1 MLGSI
6 SLKSMDNALN
16 APFMQ
21 RSVLCFLVVDDHD
34 FQRNMLV
41 RMLKRLGVVNIKE
54 AADGA
59 AALEVCGG
67 TDIDIIICDLDMPG
81 MDGMAFIRHLG
92 ESGIN
97 VSMILSSALDRS
109 LVASVGTMT
118 RAYGIHLL
126 GSVEKPTTPERL
138 EELLSLYKAPTSR
151 VPGAAPRVFSLD
163 EICAGLAAGQFEPFF
178 QPKVDIASGSIK
190 GVEALARWR
199 HPECG
204 IVAPQSFIETLE
216 GSGLI
221 DELSWQMIEQSA
233 RWCHAWRSAGLDIS
247 VSVNISLSSL
257 NKASFADRITS
268 LVDSQ
273 KLNPHHMILEVTE
286 STAMTN
292 VGQAL
297 ENLARLRIKGFGLSI
312 DDYGTGYSSMQQLTR
327 VSFTE
332 LKIDQSFVTSVN
344 TNETCRVVLETS
356 LDMAKKLRLCS
367 VAEGV
372 ETEADWA
379 MLQASSCNL
388 AQGYLIGRPM
398 EGKDLV
404 GWIANW
410 KPPPGLAQAAG
421 Q

>member
-1 MLGSI
+1 
-6 SLKSMDNALN
+6 
-16 APFMQ
+16 MQ
-21 RSVLCFLVVDDHD
+21 LSDIRFLVVDDHD

-41 RMLKRLGVVNIKE
+41 RMLKRLGAVQIEE
-54 AADGA
+54 ASDGA
-59 AALEVCGG
+59 AALKVCDS
-67 TDIDIIICDLDMPG
+67 TPIDIIICDLDMPG
-81 MDGMAFIRHLG
+81 MDGMAFIRHVG

-97 VSMILSSALDRS
+97 ASMILSSALDRS

-126 GSVEKPTTPERL
+126 GTIEKPTTPQRL
-138 EELLSLYKAPTSR
+138 QELLGLYRIPTAHKVGVAAPT
-151 VPGAAPRVFSLD
+151 FSLD

-178 QPKVDIASGSIK
+178 QPKVDIASGRLQ
-190 GVEALARWR
+190 GVEALARWN
-199 HPECG
+199 HPGHG

-233 RWCHAWRSAGLDIS
+233 RWCREWRCAGLDIS
-247 VSVNISLSSL
+247 VAVNISLSSL
-257 NKASFADRITS
+257 NKASFADRIAG
-268 LVDSQ
+268 LVESQ
-273 KLNPHHMILEVTE
+273 KLDPHHMILEVTE

-297 ENLARLRIKGFGLSI
+297 ENFARLRIKGFGLSI

-332 LKIDQSFVTSVN
+332 LKIDQSFVTDAVA
-344 TNETCRVVLETS
+344 NETCRVVLETS

-388 AQGYLIGRPM
+388 AQGFLIGRPM
-398 EGKDLV
+398 EGKDLI
-404 GWIANW
+404 GWVSRW
-410 KPPPGLAQAAG
+410 KPPLGQLTQALG

>member
-1 MLGSI
+1 MLGSGQHK
-6 SLKSMDNALN
+6 LPDNAPGLL
-16 APFMQ
+16 FMPLSEL
-21 RSVLCFLVVDDHD
+21 RFLVVDDHD
-34 FQRNMLV
+34 FQRSMLI
-41 RMLKRLGVVNIKE
+41 RMLKRLGAVQIGE

-59 AALEVCGG
+59 AALKVCGS
-67 TDIDIIICDLDMPG
+67 TPIDIIICDLDMPG

-97 VSMILSSALDRS
+97 ASMILSSALDRS

-126 GSVEKPTTPERL
+126 GCVEKPTTLERL
-138 EELLSLYKAPTSR
+138 QALIGLYKTPTFHELGIAPPT
-151 VPGAAPRVFSLD
+151 FSLD

-178 QPKVDIASGSIK
+178 QPKVEIASGELK

-199 HPECG
+199 HPEHG

-221 DELSWQMIEQSA
+221 DELSWQMIELSA
-233 RWCHAWRSAGLDIS
+233 RWCHEWRAADLDIN
-247 VSVNISLSSL
+247 VSVNVSLSSL
-257 NKASFADRITS
+257 NKASFADRIAG
-268 LVDSQ
+268 LVNSQ
-273 KLNPHHMILEVTE
+273 KLDPRHMILEVTE

-327 VSFTE
+327 ISFTE
-332 LKIDQSFVTSVN
+332 LKIDQSFVTDASA
-344 TNETCRVVLETS
+344 NETCRVVLETS

-398 EGKDLV
+398 EGKDLL
-404 GWIANW
+404 GWVSSW
-410 KPPPGLAQAAG
+410 KPPCGMAQALE
-421 Q
+421 

>member
-1 MLGSI
+1 
-6 SLKSMDNALN
+6 
-16 APFMQ
+16 MQ
-21 RSVLCFLVVDDHD
+21 LSEIRFLVVDDHA
-34 FQRNMLV
+34 FQRSMLV
-41 RMLKRLGVVNIKE
+41 RMLKRLGVLNIEE

-59 AALEVCGG
+59 AALTVCDS
-67 TDIDIIICDLDMPG
+67 TPIDIIICDLDMPG
-81 MDGMAFIRHLG
+81 MDGMAFIRHVG

-97 VSMILSSALDRS
+97 ASMILSSALDRA

-126 GSVEKPTTPERL
+126 GTIEKPTTPQRL
-138 EELLSLYKAPTSR
+138 QELLGLYRVPTAHKVGVAAPT
-151 VPGAAPRVFSLD
+151 FSLD

-178 QPKVDIASGSIK
+178 QPKVDIASGRLK

-199 HPECG
+199 HPEHG
-204 IVAPQSFIETLE
+204 VVAPQSFIETLE

-233 RWCHAWRSAGLDIS
+233 RWGREWRSAGLDIS

-257 NKASFADRITS
+257 NKASFADRIAG
-268 LVDSQ
+268 LVESQ
-273 KLNPHHMILEVTE
+273 KLDPRHMILEVTE

-332 LKIDQSFVTSVN
+332 LKIDQSFVTDAAA
-344 TNETCRVVLETS
+344 NETCRVVLESS
-356 LDMAKKLRLCS
+356 LDIAKKLRLCS

-398 EGKDLV
+398 EGKDLL
-404 GWIANW
+404 GWVSRW
-410 KPPPGLAQAAG
+410 KPPLGLTQALG

>member
-1 MLGSI
+1 
-6 SLKSMDNALN
+6 
-16 APFMQ
+16 MQ
-21 RSVLCFLVVDDHD
+21 LSEIRFLVVDDHA
-34 FQRNMLV
+34 FQRSMLV
-41 RMLKRLGVVNIKE
+41 RMLKRLGVVNIEE
-54 AADGA
+54 AADGS
-59 AALEVCGG
+59 AALKVCDS
-67 TDIDIIICDLDMPG
+67 TPIDIIICDLDMPG
-81 MDGMAFIRHLG
+81 MDGMAFIRHVG

-97 VSMILSSALDRS
+97 ASMILSSALDRS

-126 GSVEKPTTPERL
+126 GTIEKPTTPQRL
-138 EELLSLYKAPTSR
+138 QELLGLYRVPAAHKVGVAAPT
-151 VPGAAPRVFSLD
+151 FSLD

-178 QPKVDIASGSIK
+178 QPKVDIASGRLK

-199 HPECG
+199 HPEQG
-204 IVAPQSFIETLE
+204 VVAPQSFIETLE

-233 RWCHAWRSAGLDIS
+233 RWGREWRTADLDIS

-257 NKASFADRITS
+257 NKASFADRIAG
-268 LVDSQ
+268 LVESQ
-273 KLNPHHMILEVTE
+273 KLDPRHMILEVTE

-332 LKIDQSFVTSVN
+332 LKIDQSFVTDAVA
-344 TNETCRVVLETS
+344 NETCRVVLETS

-388 AQGYLIGRPM
+388 AQGFLIGRPM

-404 GWIANW
+404 GWVSRW
-410 KPPPGLAQAAG
+410 KPPLDHLTQALG